1 MVIPGLEDFRG
12 NYVPI
17 KWGRYANSP
26 VGKETTKGGRGDV
39 LLERPPDKKL

>member
-17 KWGRYANSP
+17 KWAVANSP

-39 LLERPPDKKL
+39 LLKRPPDKKL